1 MSRFSVLVHHPSRN
15 AALGA
20 ALLLLGLLLLGFTEH
35 ADRLR
40 AMGEDALG
48 GFVLTGDAAVP
59 GPSANGKL
67 VLAVGAPE
75 VKTPARDAQ
84 FGVSVDAPA
93 LVRKVEMFQ
102 WKEMRYGGQ
111 RSYEM
116 DWFEHPIDSSTFGNP
131 AGHANPGA
139 FPINAARFDSPD
151 VMVGGFKLA
160 PALVHMIDGVEPFAA
175 DLSHVPSNMAAT
187 FQSSDGTLVTSANP
201 ERPQVGDLRI
211 SWTRIAPTDLT
222 VFARNDG
229 GTLVPASNPAGD
241 AIAQVLLGKHSL
253 TDVLTDAPQPP
264 HFKWARRVL
273 ALLLA
278 WAGAALLL
286 PRARR
291 GDRLLALAIAVMPLA
306 VLAAAFWF
314 DVRMLAAGA
323 LIAVAVAAAGMATW
337 RWRST
342 ASPTSRGRSGGTTG
356 SKTDG
361 PRTSANKRSSP

>member
-1 MSRFSVLVHHPSRN
+1 MSRFSALVDHASRN
-15 AALGA
+15 AALSGA

-48 GFVLTGDAAVP
+48 GFVLTGNAAVP
-59 GPSANGKL
+59 GPAANGKL
-67 VLAVGAPE
+67 VLAAGAPE

-84 FGVSVDAPA
+84 FGVSADAPA

-116 DWFEHPIDSSTFGNP
+116 DWFDHPIDSSAFGNQN
-131 AGHANPGA
+131 GHVNPGA

-151 VMVGGFKLA
+151 VTVAGFRLA
-160 PALVHMIDGVEPFAA
+160 PALVGMIDGIEPFAP
-175 DLSHVPSNMAAT
+175 DLSHVPPNMAAT
-187 FQSSDGTLVTSANP
+187 FQADDGTLITSANP
-201 ERPQVGDLRI
+201 DHPQVGDLRI
-211 SWTRIAPTDLT
+211 SWMRIVPPDLT
-222 VFARNDG
+222 VFARDDG

-241 AIAQVLLGKHSL
+241 AIAQVLIGKHSL

-264 HFKWARRVL
+264 RFKWARRIL

-278 WAGAALLL
+278 WAGVALLL
-286 PRARR
+286 PRERR
-291 GDRLLALAIAVMPLA
+291 RDRALALAIAVMPLA

-314 DVRMLAAGA
+314 DVRMLAAVA
-323 LIAVAVAAAGMATW
+323 LIAVAVAAVGIAAW
-337 RWRST
+337 RWRN
-342 ASPTSRGRSGGTTG
+342 SGFQKH
-356 SKTDG
+356 S
-361 PRTSANKRSSP
+361 SANERK

>member
-1 MSRFSVLVHHPSRN
+1 MSRFSALADHPLRN

-40 AMGEDALG
+40 VMGEDALG

-59 GPSANGKL
+59 GSSANGKL

-116 DWFEHPIDSSTFGNP
+116 DWFDHPIDSSAFGNP
-131 AGHANPGA
+131 NGHANPGA
-139 FPINAARFDSPD
+139 FPINAVRFDSPD
-151 VMVGGFKLA
+151 VTVADFRLA
-160 PALVHMIDGVEPFAA
+160 PALVRMIDGVEPFAP
-175 DLSHVPSNMAAT
+175 DLSHLPSNMAAT
-187 FQSSDGTLVTSANP
+187 FQPHDGTLVTSANP
-201 ERPQVGDLRI
+201 QHPQVGDLRI
-211 SWTRIAPTDLT
+211 SWMRVAPADLT
-222 VFARNDG
+222 VFARADG

-241 AIAQVLLGKHSL
+241 AIAQVLIGKHSL

-286 PRARR
+286 PGAHRR
-291 GDRLLALAIAVMPLA
+291 DRVLALAFAVIPLA

-314 DVRMLAAGA
+314 DVRTLAAA
-323 LIAVAVAAAGMATW
+323 ILMVVAAVAVAVAVW
-337 RWRST
+337 RWRL
-342 ASPTSRGRSGGTTG
+342 SRPA
-356 SKTDG
+356 
-361 PRTSANKRSSP
+361 PRHAQ